1 MEFFN
6 FFFLEIN
13 VFFFLTSHLDLGLKM
28 RGMWAES
35 WNVCARQLDPAIVCI
50 IMY

>member
-35 WNVCARQLDPAIVCI
+35 
-50 IMY
+50 